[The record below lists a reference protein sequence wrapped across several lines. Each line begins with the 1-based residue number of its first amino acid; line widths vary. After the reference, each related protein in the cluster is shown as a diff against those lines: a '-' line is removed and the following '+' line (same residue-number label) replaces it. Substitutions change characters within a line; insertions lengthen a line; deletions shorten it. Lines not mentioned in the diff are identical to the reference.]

1 LYIKNPRSS
10 KRSLGIDCRRI
21 RLAKRFPSRHTRP
34 NHVKPGTVGASFQAQ
49 IGSKSQSLFWAY
61 PDCLQNALS
70 DISKRG
76 APPSAFEDYRPAVAK
91 FPGFNHEE
99 VLSKSQPMTKF
110 SKLTE
115 ETVKAF
121 VAESQT
127 LVLSWKRSVEAAGT

>member
-1 LYIKNPRSS
+1 LAAARGPLSRSIS
-10 KRSLGIDCRRI
+10 SADVERSNDITHLSVHC
-21 RLAKRFPSRHTRP
+21 A
-34 NHVKPGTVGASFQAQ
+34 
-49 IGSKSQSLFWAY
+49 WAY